1 MSTAAKRRIAAFA
14 FIALLVLSVFWPS
27 PIVST
32 NRLCCNAPLP
42 VDELS
47 FLGREAPAW
56 DAIFWCIAGLFA
68 IAIVHSGDATLDEL
82 RAFRT
87 LRTHITRSFVA
98 ALFAALIA
106 TFLIAR
112 FADARVTAWAEGLQS
127 DATEDFVRILN
138 RLGGGMNPGL
148 VVLFFLL
155 AGIAYRHRAWI
166 GYGIA
171 MALSGVGAGLL
182 AQMVKFATLRA
193 RPELWLGPFQHA
205 KSSASSFPSG
215 HTVGAFALAGVLLF
229 SSRSLPLRVIS
240 ITLAAAIGLSRI
252 FAFRHWASDVF
263 ASAAAGLLVAWV
275 VAEAVGRVGARE
287 LPTPPSRRN

>member
-112 FADARVTAWAEGLQS
+112 FADASVTAWAEGLQS

-171 MALSGVGAGLL
+171 MALSGLGAGLL
-182 AQMVKFATLRA
+182 AQLVKFATLRA

-275 VAEAVGRVGARE
+275 VAEAVGRVAEVPSNDARDV
-287 LPTPPSRRN
+287 